1 MSNVNAEKLMLT
13 QQYQVM
19 RYERTIIMFSAS
31 IQLLFSVS
39 SCFFFKRS
47 FSLGALCGS
56 HFLNTF
62 CHTLLTVLL
71 KESRN
76 ALIMKLFCI
85 CFLYLSLIL
94 NWSNQFKVFN
104 LLKIFVLSLWF
115 RMHLQSYCIRRNE
128 MLARFYRTRQWT

>member
-1 MSNVNAEKLMLT
+1 MSNVSAEKLMLT

-19 RYERTIIMFSAS
+19 RYERTNIIMFSAS

-39 SCFFFKRS
+39 SCFFFKMS

-62 CHTLLTVLL
+62 CHTLPTVLL
-71 KESRN
+71 KERRN

-85 CFLYLSLIL
+85 CFLYLSLVL

-115 RMHLQSYCIRRNE
+115 RMHLQSYCIRSE
-128 MLARFYRTRQWT
+128 ILARFYRTRQWT